1 MSALYGNGESRWERS
16 VRQLAISRTPFD
28 GCDLSHSFIWIESYN

>member
-16 VRQLAISRTPFD
+16 VRHLAISRTPFD